1 MRFCGTHPIAVLG
14 FSLIFATAAC
24 GGSRPEPKA
33 PATEAASAE
42 TEAPRDGSPVPDPA
56 ADAPK
61 DPASQP
67 AAAPK
72 PAGSADDGSDIIPPF
87 SSSKAPATAA
97 PKTPKKKGGKKA
109 KKKRG

>member
-1 MRFCGTHPIAVLG
+1 MRFCGTRPIAVLG
-14 FSLIFATAAC
+14 LSLIFASAAC
-24 GGSRPEPKA
+24 GGSRPPPKA

-42 TEAPRDGSPVPDPA
+42 TEPPRDGSPAPDPA

-61 DPASQP
+61 DPTADP
-67 AAAPK
+67 TVAPK
-72 PAGSADDGSDIIPPF
+72 PAGSADDGSDIVPPF

-109 KKKRG
+109 KKKK